1 MKESFMHYA
10 NMFLNFQNPASPL
23 RPINHGYQILN
34 GRCVPI
40 MHSTSSLPDE
50 LVKGVNRILQ
60 VNNTDLKTMTI
71 NLVMSMNLMMTC
83 LSESTS
89 QNICQPFVYLKRKIS
104 FAIPTSILFW
114 SWKQNKISFLIAF
127 TQKTTGVYFK
137 EKNKWTNYDQ

>member
-1 MKESFMHYA
+1 MHYA

-34 GRCVPI
+34 GRCMPI

>member
-1 MKESFMHYA
+1 MHYA
-10 NMFLNFQNPASPL
+10 NMFLNFHNPASPL

-34 GRCVPI
+34 GLCMPI

-71 NLVMSMNLMMTC
+71 NLVMSMNLMMTG

-89 QNICQPFVYLKRKIS
+89 QNIC
-104 FAIPTSILFW
+104 
-114 SWKQNKISFLIAF
+114 
-127 TQKTTGVYFK
+127 
-137 EKNKWTNYDQ
+137 